1 MVLLVIYSNTI
12 VAGYSSQAG
21 PMLVICTYGL
31 TVQNKSLCMNGM
43 RRRSGGEE
51 LAERKKN

>member
-21 PMLVICTYGL
+21 PMLVIFTYGI

-51 LAERKKN
+51 LAEREKN